1 MKSFFHQK
9 TQKTRYRHL
18 ASKIHIE
25 STTLNY
31 ICKSNNKKECSEK
44 SEHTQITDVTFGHDK
59 MAYEKK
65 EKGKNET
72 VLPPNNSTLP
82 QIKPYMWIRAL
93 PHTAMYLDNRLTS
106 VRDLI
111 GSVGFLAKI
120 MGISPSAVEEAKN
133 TMGLEKTAFAM
144 GIILEKQHRQLVI
157 SPGGYLRGIMAKEKR
172 DELHLERSFYALLKE
187 NDTEKLNEKC
197 IEKRIKK
204 HQKMKNFTRSNQS

>member
-1 MKSFFHQK
+1 
-9 TQKTRYRHL
+9 
-18 ASKIHIE
+18 
-25 STTLNY
+25 
-31 ICKSNNKKECSEK
+31 
-44 SEHTQITDVTFGHDK
+44 

>member
-1 MKSFFHQK
+1 
-9 TQKTRYRHL
+9 
-18 ASKIHIE
+18 
-25 STTLNY
+25 
-31 ICKSNNKKECSEK
+31 
-44 SEHTQITDVTFGHDK
+44 

-65 EKGKNET
+65 RKAKTKLYFLQTTAHCLKLSHICGSE
-72 VLPPNNSTLP
+72 LSLIPPV
-82 QIKPYMWIRAL
+82 
-93 PHTAMYLDNRLTS
+93 LDNRLTS

-157 SPGGYLRGIMAKEKR
+157 SPGGYLRGIIAKEKR

-197 IEKRIKK
+197 IEKKNKK
-204 HQKMKNFTRSNQS
+204 TPKNEEFHAFKSELNKVLKTFKMPEAKEV